1 MYTPAQLF
9 MIYSGLFFAAVLFSL
24 LINSLF
30 MRFARTLGSREHNTE
45 LVRWSATHKPAFG
58 GIAFF
63 IVFLGAFSVNGA
75 LFPSTDPLWRP
86 ALLGLIGATSLGF
99 LLGLADDAYNTRPVL
114 KFMAQ
119 VGCAALLI
127 ASGNGIRF
135 FSAPWAN
142 ALLTVIWVVGIM
154 NSINMLDNMDAI
166 TTVVS
171 IFILANG
178 LLVHLMLGPMEGVQV
193 VLLVCTI
200 AALAGF
206 LFYNWNPS
214 RMFMGDTG
222 SQFLGVF
229 LAFVG
234 ISCFWNAPAPR
245 TGAMEHWRQAVMT
258 LLVFLLPIVD
268 TTTVTINRIARGRS
282 PFVGGRDHTTHHLS
296 YLGLSDAQVALAFG
310 ALGALSLFLNFAVLR
325 FVGVW
330 RNLHTAIFV
339 LYAVVIFLLLY
350 LPTRRRRPATPDH
363 AR

>member
-9 MIYSGLFFAAVLFSL
+9 LIYSGLFFAAVLFSL

-30 MRFARTLGSREHNTE
+30 MRFARTLGSREHNTD

-63 IVFLGAFSVNGA
+63 IVFLGAFSVNGVFFPA
-75 LFPSTDPLWRP
+75 LAPLWQP
-86 ALLGLIGATSLGF
+86 GLLGLIAATSLGF

-114 KFMAQ
+114 KFLAQ
-119 VGCAALLI
+119 VGCGALLF

-135 FSAPWAN
+135 FGAPWADM
-142 ALLTVIWVVGIM
+142 LLTVVWVVGIM

-171 IFILANG
+171 IFILLNG
-178 LLVHLMLGPMEGVQV
+178 LVVHLMLGPVEGVHM
-193 VLLVCTI
+193 VLLVGTI

-222 SQFLGVF
+222 SQFLGVY
-229 LAFVG
+229 LAYVG
-234 ISCFWNAPAPR
+234 IRCFWNAPSPV
-245 TGAMEHWRQAVMT
+245 TGADEHWRQAIMT
-258 LLVFLLPIVD
+258 LVVFLLPIVD
-268 TTTVTINRIARGRS
+268 TTTVTVNRIGRGRS

-296 YLGLSDAQVALAFG
+296 YLGLSDAQVALTFG
-310 ALGALSLFLNFAVLR
+310 ALGALSVFLNFAVLR

-330 RNLHTAIFV
+330 RNLHTGIFV
-339 LYAVVIFLLLY
+339 LYAVAVFLLLY
-350 LPTRRRRPATPDH
+350 LPARRPRPAPPEH
-363 AR
+363 GH